1 MASCKDCVHVEV
13 CSEYVEGLAAVRG
26 LKLGDVEG
34 ISAILQCDDCDHFKD
49 RSRFVELPDDFPKG
63 RLTTDNPIGNFDA
76 LMNYAYAKDGN
87 VLIRYANNQENMDL
101 CDYIAHHAKCD
112 CAINAQEVLDG
123 ACLECD
129 DFYCPLGRAY
139 FASVQAAEL
148 RGRLK
153 MYEDL
158 AEQAEKERGGND

>member
-1 MASCKDCVHVEV
+1 MATCKDCIHYNLCRSISRIQLGWRGNSVH
-13 CSEYVEGLAAVRG
+13 YVEN
-26 LKLGDVEG
+26 VEE
-34 ISAILQCDDCDHFKD
+34 ICKDFKG
-49 RSRFVELPDDFPKG
+49 RSRFVELPNDFPKG
-63 RLTTDNPIGNFDA
+63 RLTTNKPLGNFDA

-87 VLIRYANNQENMDL
+87 VLLRYANNQENMDL

-123 ACLECD
+123 ACFECD

-148 RGRLK
+148 RERLK

-158 AEQAEKERGGND
+158 AEQALKERESNE